1 MCTTR
6 SLLGPGNHM
15 VGVKPMW
22 RATNVVSLFD
32 LKPTKYTKMAFY
44 NIANDSMSNGELL
57 GLGYTT
63 CDNFCKI
70 AKLGH
75 VTKYGHVAQLI
86 H

>member
-1 MCTTR
+1 MFEK
-6 SLLGPGNHM
+6 SYFLD
-15 VGVKPMW
+15 
-22 RATNVVSLFD
+22 LFFLVNSVWFFVD
-32 LKPTKYTKMAFY
+32 KFAWVNQIHFY

-63 CDNFCKI
+63 FDNFCKI

>member
-1 MCTTR
+1 M
-6 SLLGPGNHM
+6 HM
-15 VGVKPMW
+15 DFESDSDQMFFFFGVNSVWFFVDKFAW
-22 RATNVVSLFD
+22 VNQIH
-32 LKPTKYTKMAFY
+32 FY

-63 CDNFCKI
+63 FDNFCKI

-86 H
+86 HQAMVWG